1 MTHWSM
7 NIFVLAMLTLLQAQ
21 IHDILY
27 PVLLALVGYVFVV
40 CMTPLDHSAHVTIGW
55 GLGKKRLPIDCG
67 ILVENA
73 DIYRRLLGQKN
84 PGPYFIKLRS
94 RGIVVLWYYKHY
106 NGSFSQLQMGISENF
121 P

>member
-1 MTHWSM
+1 M
-7 NIFVLAMLTLLQAQ
+7 NGGIVGQVAIFIQVIPA
-21 IHDILY
+21 H
-27 PVLLALVGYVFVV
+27 LVI
-40 CMTPLDHSAHVTIGW
+40 PLGRTEE
-55 GLGKKRLPIDCG
+55 KKCSPIDSG
-67 ILVENA
+67 ILGAHA

-106 NGSFSQLQMGISENF
+106 NGSFSQLQMGISEKF

>member
-1 MTHWSM
+1 MFADGLRPSGGSLDPLKCGQNEDGT
-7 NIFVLAMLTLLQAQ
+7 
-21 IHDILY
+21 
-27 PVLLALVGYVFVV
+27 VGW
-40 CMTPLDHSAHVTIGW
+40 TEE
-55 GLGKKRLPIDCG
+55 KKCSPIDSG
-67 ILVENA
+67 ILGAHA